1 MTRREPHRGA
11 LGVGWLALL
20 PLPALLLLLLGAC
33 SRAPEL
39 SAGLALEPY
48 DETRLGEVPDF
59 RFLERSGREVSRD
72 ELAGR
77 PWIASLFFS
86 ACAGPCPRLN
96 GDIRRLLHDQLE
108 GTGIPILSFSVDPER
123 DDVTRLAEYADSF
136 SADPDRW
143 LFLTGPEAEMHDF
156 VTGALKLPVA
166 VPPRPE
172 GEPETENER
181 LTRRLEIT
189 HSTRLVAVDAEGR
202 IAGYYS
208 GGGEAAAGPEA
219 SQPQFDALLA
229 RVRVLAGLPPSNS
242 ILPTVDAALN
252 ALASVL
258 LIAGWIA
265 IRRGHRERH
274 AALMRS
280 AVLVSAAFLV
290 CYLTYHATSIETRFR
305 GTGTLR
311 VLYLV
316 MLASHVLLAI
326 ATLPLV
332 LRTLWLAHRQDFE
345 RHRRWARVTL
355 PIWLYVSVTGV
366 LVYLALYHGGG
377 GLISQP

>member
-1 MTRREPHRGA
+1 MTRRAPLRGA
-11 LGVGWLALL
+11 SGFGLLALL
-20 PLPALLLLLLGAC
+20 ALLVAC
-33 SRAPEL
+33 SREPQA
-39 SAGLALEPY
+39 SAGLALAPY

-59 RFLERSGREVSRD
+59 RFLERSGREVSRA

-96 GDIRRLLHDQLE
+96 GDIRRRLHDQLE
-108 GTGIPILSFSVDPER
+108 GTGIPIVSFSVDPVR
-123 DDVTRLAEYADSF
+123 DDVPRLAEYADSF
-136 SADPDRW
+136 GADPERW
-143 LFLTGPEAEMHDF
+143 LFLTGPEVEVHEF

-166 VPPRPE
+166 VPPPPE
-172 GEPETENER
+172 GQSETENER

-208 GGGEAAAGPEA
+208 GGGEGDAESSA
-219 SQPQFDALLA
+219 SAPAFDALLA
-229 RVRVLAGLPPSNS
+229 RVRVLAGLPPSES

-265 IRRGHRERH
+265 IRRGHRKRH

-280 AVLVSAAFLV
+280 AVVVSAAFLV
-290 CYLTYHATSIETRFR
+290 VYLTYHATSIETRFR
-305 GTGTLR
+305 GSGTWR

-316 MLASHVLLAI
+316 MLASHVVLAV

-377 GLISQP
+377 GTTPKP